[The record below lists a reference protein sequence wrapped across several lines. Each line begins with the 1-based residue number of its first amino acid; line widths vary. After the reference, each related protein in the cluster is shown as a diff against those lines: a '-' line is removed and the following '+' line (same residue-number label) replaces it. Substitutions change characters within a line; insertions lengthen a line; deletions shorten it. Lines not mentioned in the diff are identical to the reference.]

1 MDVAV
6 KRQQDQ
12 QQEQMTEDGKRA
24 RQLFDRLTSVL
35 TSSHGWSQAQIQ
47 FHAWDHGRHEKP
59 PFSAPA
65 ETPEDNP
72 EAWRVY
78 GNATQI
84 RTNSLRRKFEAID
97 RGDPRFQ
104 SIFPDFDDFKELE
117 AVKPLWHP
125 EDAQLDDSTWP
136 AQEPVVL
143 QTLEEYAEM
152 LRVHAIRIILA
163 AQSGRAL
170 KSLSTNP
177 ANYPADENDAA
188 FFGCITA
195 RFFVTPQPHRGG
207 YGTTAKRVVLFPA
220 ALPAMPKLWN
230 SSIMHERLA
239 RIMTFRHV
247 WAVRTV
253 LAAASLDEATVT
265 PEDLDDLGDSFRWP
279 ACPRKRH
286 RGLKLWKNMVELLK
300 EKGPRDSK
308 LKAGA
313 TVELEYV
320 PPYTADKDLK
330 GKGKAVEVDPSGE
343 DSDSGSDA
351 SSDEDG
357 STSVRRRRRRRRNS
371 TDDSEGDDDAN
382 DAPRGS
388 ARLRGGFYT
397 SEMRRMRRMRRMR
410 TLEHPAFPLT
420 ALVVAFPYPL

>member
-1 MDVAV
+1 MGVDVAF
-6 KRQQDQ
+6 KLRGALDRR
-12 QQEQMTEDGKRA
+12 EWEDRRA
-24 RQLFDRLTSVL
+24 CHSREHDRLVQALKSA
-35 TSSHGWSQAQIQ
+35 HGWTEAQIGADRRGLGW
-47 FHAWDHGRHEKP
+47 FHTPSFRKPMTKLEDDAEGAFLPDFIRHP
-59 PFSAPA
+59 
-65 ETPEDNP
+65 
-72 EAWRVY
+72 
-78 GNATQI
+78 
-84 RTNSLRRKFEAID
+84 
-97 RGDPRFQ
+97 
-104 SIFPDFDDFKELE
+104 IFPDFDEFKNLE
-117 AVKPLWHP
+117 AVKTLWYP
-125 EDAQLDDSTWP
+125 EDAQLDDSTWL
-136 AQEPVVL
+136 AQEPLVL
-143 QTLEEYAEM
+143 QALGDYAEM
-152 LRVHAIRIILA
+152 LRVHAIRIIHA

-170 KSLSTNP
+170 KSLSMNP
-177 ANYPADENDAA
+177 ANYPADEYDAA

-195 RFFVTPQPHRGG
+195 RVFVTPQPRRGG
-207 YGTTAKRVVLFPA
+207 YWTTAKHVVPFPA
-220 ALPAMPKLWN
+220 AKLWN

-239 RIMTFRHV
+239 RILTFRHV

-253 LAAASLDEATVT
+253 LAAASLDEAMVT
-265 PEDLDDLGDSFRWP
+265 PENLDALGDSFRWP

-357 STSVRRRRRRRRNS
+357 STSVRRRRRRNL

-397 SEMRRMRRMRRMR
+397 SEGS
-410 TLEHPAFPLT
+410 EDEEDEDA
-420 ALVVAFPYPL
+420 